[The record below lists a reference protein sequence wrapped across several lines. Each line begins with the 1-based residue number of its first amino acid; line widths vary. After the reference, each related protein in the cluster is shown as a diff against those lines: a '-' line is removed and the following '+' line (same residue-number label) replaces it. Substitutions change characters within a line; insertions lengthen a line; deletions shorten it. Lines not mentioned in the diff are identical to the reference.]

1 MTGWPFVG
9 REGTVDHVTGLLQDP
24 DVAAVLLEGPAGIGK
39 SAIAAHVATTLAAA
53 SGASVVKVR
62 GPDTL
67 ARFDGIGLLRP
78 EVLEVT
84 SIDPAGHVQAVLDRW
99 MIDAPDLV
107 WVDDVGHLDA
117 GSAVV
122 LLHVA
127 RLGASKLLLTSRTGA
142 PSSEAVAQL
151 EHLGVLRRLDV
162 APLDLAACGDLLHA
176 ALGEPVG
183 NDIARRVLERSHGN
197 ALVIRELVR
206 AAIADG
212 SLVRGRDA
220 WRWDEGDGLV
230 PNAAALT
237 AHHMQSLSPPARR
250 LVDLLV
256 IAGELELADLAGA
269 GPATATAV
277 DELVDA
283 DIGTIDASAVRLAH
297 PLFAEAARVDLDPES
312 RIERL
317 TELIELTAGS
327 AQRPALRLRHL
338 RWRQEAGVHVDPS
351 ELAEGTHL
359 AMTMFDTATAIDLG
373 QAATDAGRTDV
384 ALPLA
389 MALLYDG
396 RLEDAAVAAKA
407 AVDGALDEATRT
419 FASVT
424 GSLARAYRS
433 GFDPSIAAAHEE
445 LLASTTDPSLAAFVR
460 SEWGSALAFSGQLA
474 DAVAAAADGVAAGQ
488 WWERVPF
495 VPGWAGAMT
504 ALGRT
509 TEVLDVVGGLVAE
522 AGDHAGRSVAWLH
535 AFRSSAAL
543 LHGDLDLA
551 EDAIGTFDELAYLA
565 MVPGVAAVLRSET
578 RGIAAMW
585 RGDLTGARALLA
597 EAVSRSDVPESEFR
611 RVVPA
616 SFLAI
621 AHAQG
626 GDPAGAADL
635 ASFAADGAAQFGLGA
650 GWVPLAQAWAQAA
663 AGDRTGAARTAELG
677 ARRGLDTRQH
687 HCALW
692 CAFDGWRFVQSAAS
706 ARLVIESSAAAD
718 GHWSRAFAATAQG
731 WLDQDLDL
739 LTIAHEVFTGMG
751 APRFAE
757 LVEQHR
763 RRISGAEPRD
773 LLAESLT
780 RREAEVAALA
790 ARGLTNRA
798 IAERLGLSVR
808 TAETHLHRAMGKLGA
823 DRREDLLLH
832 ADRLDPGV

>member
-39 SAIAAHVATTLAAA
+39 SAIAAHVATTLAAT

-78 EVLEVT
+78 EVLDVT
-84 SIDPAGHVQAVLDRW
+84 SIDPTGHVQAVLERW

-176 ALGEPVG
+176 VLGEPVG
-183 NDIARRVLERSHGN
+183 NHIARRVLERSHGN

-220 WRWDEGDGLV
+220 WRWDAGDGLV

-256 IAGELELADLAGA
+256 IAGELEVADLADA

-297 PLFAEAARVDLDPES
+297 PLFAEAARVDLDPAS

-338 RWRQEAGVHVDPS
+338 RWRQEVGVHIDPS
-351 ELAEGTHL
+351 ERAEGTHL

-373 QAATDAGRTDV
+373 QAAIDAGRTDV

-396 RLEDAAVAAKA
+396 RLENAAVAAKA
-407 AVDGALDEATRT
+407 AVEGALDEATRT

-460 SEWGSALAFSGQLA
+460 SEWGSALAFSGQLTE
-474 DAVAAAADGVAAGQ
+474 AVAAAADGVATGQ

-522 AGDHAGRSVAWLH
+522 AGSHAGRSVAWLH

-677 ARRGLDTRQH
+677 ARRGLDGRQH

-692 CAFDGWRFVQSAAS
+692 CAFDCWRFVQSAAS
-706 ARLVIESSAAAD
+706 ARLVIEASAAAD

-739 LTIAHEVFTGMG
+739 LTTAHEAFTGIG

-757 LVEQHR
+757 LVERHR
-763 RRISGAEPRD
+763 RRLSAAEPRD

-780 RREAEVAALA
+780 RRESEVAALA

-823 DRREDLLLH
+823 NRREDLLLH

>member
-9 REGTVDHVTGLLQDP
+9 REEAVDHVTGLLQDP

-62 GPDTL
+62 GPDTHGASAASGSSGPG
-67 ARFDGIGLLRP
+67 ARL
-78 EVLEVT
+78 T
-84 SIDPAGHVQAVLDRW
+84 SIDPTGHVQAVLDRW

-127 RLGASKLLLTSRTGA
+127 RLGASKLILTSRTGA

-269 GPATATAV
+269 GPATATALE
-277 DELVDA
+277 ELVDA

-338 RWRQEAGVHVDPS
+338 RWRQEVGVPIDPS

-407 AVDGALDEATRT
+407 AVEGAVYEATRT

-424 GSLARAYRS
+424 GSLARA
-433 GFDPSIAAAHEE
+433 
-445 LLASTTDPSLAAFVR
+445 
-460 SEWGSALAFSGQLA
+460 
-474 DAVAAAADGVAAGQ
+474 
-488 WWERVPF
+488 
-495 VPGWAGAMT
+495 
-504 ALGRT
+504 
-509 TEVLDVVGGLVAE
+509 
-522 AGDHAGRSVAWLH
+522 
-535 AFRSSAAL
+535 
-543 LHGDLDLA
+543 
-551 EDAIGTFDELAYLA
+551 
-565 MVPGVAAVLRSET
+565 
-578 RGIAAMW
+578 
-585 RGDLTGARALLA
+585 
-597 EAVSRSDVPESEFR
+597 
-611 RVVPA
+611 
-616 SFLAI
+616 
-621 AHAQG
+621 
-626 GDPAGAADL
+626 
-635 ASFAADGAAQFGLGA
+635 
-650 GWVPLAQAWAQAA
+650 
-663 AGDRTGAARTAELG
+663 
-677 ARRGLDTRQH
+677 
-687 HCALW
+687 
-692 CAFDGWRFVQSAAS
+692 
-706 ARLVIESSAAAD
+706 
-718 GHWSRAFAATAQG
+718 
-731 WLDQDLDL
+731 
-739 LTIAHEVFTGMG
+739 
-751 APRFAE
+751 
-757 LVEQHR
+757 
-763 RRISGAEPRD
+763 
-773 LLAESLT
+773 
-780 RREAEVAALA
+780 
-790 ARGLTNRA
+790 
-798 IAERLGLSVR
+798 
-808 TAETHLHRAMGKLGA
+808 
-823 DRREDLLLH
+823 
-832 ADRLDPGV
+832 